1 MIMSDRLTAFKEL
14 IQAGGAKRPADLI
27 IKNGQLVN
35 VMTAEIYP
43 AEVAIY
49 QGKIVAVDPD
59 VSAYQGT
66 VTRVI
71 DAKQQYIVP
80 GLIDGHIHVECSKL
94 SMTSFAEAVV
104 PHGTT
109 SIISGL
115 DEYIS
120 VIGVDG
126 LSEIFKEV
134 DQLPMRVFWGA
145 PFKTPYTIPASTIA
159 DNIDSTVQAQLQKR
173 SDVYGVWETVREA
186 VETLDEDTLKTLLS
200 AQDNH
205 VPVWGCAPMATGTK
219 LNEYLMSGVRV
230 DHESYDHQELLEKV
244 RKGINVVIRES
255 SVTHFLA
262 ENIRAITETNG
273 QIARHVSFCTDDVNA
288 MDIVNKGHLDH
299 LVRLAIAAGVAPMTA
314 IQMATINSAEA
325 YRIDDQVGLI
335 APGRNAD
342 ILLVS
347 DLEAFEI
354 TRVLAKGQPVA
365 TDGHIDQSIERP
377 VRPASLA
384 NTVIR
389 DAVQASDFEYHVAA
403 DASQV
408 TVQTIASEGPF
419 VRHAKSKTL
428 AVEDGIVQIDPAKDV
443 ALISV
448 LERFGKNGNQSL
460 GFTSGWTLKKGA
472 MASTAAPDDNNIIVM
487 GVNPDDMAL
496 AVNTLIERDG
506 GQVVVADG
514 QILSFL
520 PLPIAGIVSDVTPAE
535 LAVQEEGILKA
546 SQAIGSEVVD
556 PMFYMTFL
564 PITAIPD
571 LAITDLGNVD
581 CNELRLFDPILT
593 IQ

>member
-1 MIMSDRLTAFKEL
+1 MSDRLTAFKAL
-14 IQAGGAKRPADLI
+14 IQAGGAKRPADLVI
-27 IKNGQLVN
+27 QNGQLVN

-59 VSAYQGT
+59 VSAYIGSQT
-66 VTRVI
+66 QII
-71 DAKQQYIVP
+71 DAQQQYLVP

-109 SIISGL
+109 SIVSGL

-120 VIGVDG
+120 VIGVAG
-126 LSEIFKEV
+126 LTEIFKEV
-134 DQLPMRVFWGA
+134 EQLPMRVFWGA

-159 DNIDSTVQAQLQKR
+159 DNINSDVQAQLQKR
-173 SDVYGVWETVREA
+173 ADVYGVWETVREA

-205 VPVWGCAPMATGTK
+205 QPVWGCAPMATGTK

-262 ENIRAITETNG
+262 ENIRAITETDG

-288 MDIVNKGHLDH
+288 MDIDQKGHLDH

-325 YRIDDQVGLI
+325 YRVDDQIGLI
-335 APGRNAD
+335 APNRHAD
-342 ILLVS
+342 ILFVS
-347 DLEAFEI
+347 DLSQFKI
-354 TRVLAKGQPVA
+354 TKVLAKGHPVA
-365 TDGHIDQSIERP
+365 TDYQIDTPLVRP

-384 NTVIR
+384 NTVVR
-389 DAVQASDFEYHVAA
+389 ERVQASDFEYHVAESA
-403 DASQV
+403 QQV

-419 VRHAKSKTL
+419 VRRAKTKTL
-428 AVEDGIVQIDPAKDV
+428 AVQDGIVQIDPAQDV

-472 MASTAAPDDNNIIVM
+472 MASSAAPDDNNLIVM
-487 GVNPDDMAL
+487 GVNPADMAL

-514 QILSFL
+514 EILSFL

-535 LAVQEEGILKA
+535 LAIQEKAILKA
-546 SQAIGSEVVD
+546 SQAIGSQVVD
-556 PMFYMTFL
+556 SMFYMTFL

-581 CNELRLFDPILT
+581 CNQLTLFDPILE

>member
-1 MIMSDRLTAFKEL
+1 MSDRLTAFKAL
-14 IQAGGAKRPADLI
+14 IQAGGAKRPADLVI
-27 IKNGQLVN
+27 QNGQLVN

-59 VSAYQGT
+59 VSAYIGSQT
-66 VTRVI
+66 QII
-71 DAKQQYIVP
+71 DAQQQYLVP

-109 SIISGL
+109 SIVSGL

-120 VIGVDG
+120 VIGVAG
-126 LSEIFKEV
+126 LTEIFKEV
-134 DQLPMRVFWGA
+134 EQLPMRVFWGA

-159 DNIDSTVQAQLQKR
+159 DNINSDVQAQLQKR
-173 SDVYGVWETVREA
+173 ADVYGVWETVREA

-205 VPVWGCAPMATGTK
+205 QPVWGCAPMATGTK

-262 ENIRAITETNG
+262 ENIRAITETDG

-288 MDIVNKGHLDH
+288 MDIDQKGHLDH

-325 YRIDDQVGLI
+325 YRVDDQIGLI
-335 APGRNAD
+335 APNRHAD
-342 ILLVS
+342 ILFVS
-347 DLEAFEI
+347 DLSQFKI
-354 TRVLAKGQPVA
+354 TKVLAKGHPVA
-365 TDGHIDQSIERP
+365 TDYQIDTPLVRP

-384 NTVIR
+384 NTVVR
-389 DAVQASDFEYHVAA
+389 ERVQASDFEYHVAESA
-403 DASQV
+403 QQV

-419 VRHAKSKTL
+419 VRRAKTKTL
-428 AVEDGIVQIDPAKDV
+428 AVQDGIVQIDPAQDV

-460 GFTSGWTLKKGA
+460 AFTSGWTLKKGA
-472 MASTAAPDDNNIIVM
+472 MASSAAPDDNNLIVM
-487 GVNPDDMAL
+487 GVNPADMAL

-514 QILSFL
+514 EILSFL

-535 LAVQEEGILKA
+535 LAIQEKAILKA
-546 SQAIGSEVVD
+546 SQAIGSQVVD

-564 PITAIPD
+564 PITAIRAP
-571 LAITDLGNVD
+571 LSPRFISAVP
-581 CNELRLFDPILT
+581 RPLT
-593 IQ
+593 SASI

>member
-1 MIMSDRLTAFKEL
+1 MSDRLTAFKAL
-14 IQAGGAKRPADLI
+14 IQAGGAKRPADLVI
-27 IKNGQLVN
+27 QNGQLVN

-59 VSAYQGT
+59 VSAYIGSQT
-66 VTRVI
+66 QII
-71 DAKQQYIVP
+71 DTQQQYLVP

-109 SIISGL
+109 SIVSGL

-120 VIGVDG
+120 VIGVAG
-126 LSEIFKEV
+126 LTEIFKEV
-134 DQLPMRVFWGA
+134 EQLPMRGFWGA

-159 DNIDSTVQAQLQKR
+159 DNINSDVQAQLQKR
-173 SDVYGVWETVREA
+173 ADVYGVWETVREA

-205 VPVWGCAPMATGTK
+205 QPVWGCAPMATGTK

-262 ENIRAITETNG
+262 ENIRAITETDG

-288 MDIVNKGHLDH
+288 MDIDQKGHLDH

-325 YRIDDQVGLI
+325 YRVDDQIGLI
-335 APGRNAD
+335 APNRHAD
-342 ILLVS
+342 ILFVS
-347 DLEAFEI
+347 DLSQFKI
-354 TRVLAKGQPVA
+354 TKVLAKGHPVA
-365 TDGHIDQSIERP
+365 TDYQIDTPLVRP

-384 NTVIR
+384 NTVVR
-389 DAVQASDFEYHVAA
+389 ERVQASDFEYHVAESA
-403 DASQV
+403 QQV

-419 VRHAKSKTL
+419 VRRAKTKTL
-428 AVEDGIVQIDPAKDV
+428 AVQDGIVQIDPAQDV

-472 MASTAAPDDNNIIVM
+472 MASSAAPDDNNLIVM
-487 GVNPDDMAL
+487 GVNPADMAL

-514 QILSFL
+514 EILSFL

-535 LAVQEEGILKA
+535 LAIQEKAILKA
-546 SQAIGSEVVD
+546 SQAIGSQVVD

-581 CNELRLFDPILT
+581 CNQLTLFDPILE

>member
-1 MIMSDRLTAFKEL
+1 MSDRLTAFKAL
-14 IQAGGAKRPADLI
+14 IQAGGAKRPADLVI
-27 IKNGQLVN
+27 QNGQLVN

-59 VSAYQGT
+59 VSAYIGSQT
-66 VTRVI
+66 QII
-71 DAKQQYIVP
+71 DAQQQYLVP

-109 SIISGL
+109 SIVSGL

-120 VIGVDG
+120 VIGVAG
-126 LSEIFKEV
+126 LTEIFKEV
-134 DQLPMRVFWGA
+134 EQLPMRVFWGA

-159 DNIDSTVQAQLQKR
+159 DNINSDVQAQLQKR
-173 SDVYGVWETVREA
+173 ADVYGVWETVREA

-205 VPVWGCAPMATGTK
+205 QPVWGCAPMATGTK

-262 ENIRAITETNG
+262 ENIRAITETDG

-288 MDIVNKGHLDH
+288 MDIDQKGHLDH

-325 YRIDDQVGLI
+325 YRVDDQIGLI
-335 APGRNAD
+335 APNRHAD
-342 ILLVS
+342 ILFVS
-347 DLEAFEI
+347 DLSQFKI
-354 TRVLAKGQPVA
+354 TKVLAEGHPVA
-365 TDGHIDQSIERP
+365 TDYQIDTPLVRP

-384 NTVIR
+384 NTVVR
-389 DAVQASDFEYHVAA
+389 ERVQASDFEYHVAESA
-403 DASQV
+403 QQV

-419 VRHAKSKTL
+419 VRRAKTKTL
-428 AVEDGIVQIDPAKDV
+428 AVQDGIVQIDPAQDV

-472 MASTAAPDDNNIIVM
+472 MASSAAPDDNNLIVM
-487 GVNPDDMAL
+487 GVNPADMAL

-514 QILSFL
+514 EILSFL

-535 LAVQEEGILKA
+535 LAIQEKAILKA
-546 SQAIGSEVVD
+546 SQAIGSQVVD

-581 CNELRLFDPILT
+581 CNQLTLFDPILE